1 MTILRSDLEGMV
13 KEGVV
18 SDIFRA
24 ERAISLVKFSGLRA
38 AQINNGSGGFGLL
51 FGAIQISLNTEA
63 LLALARIYDKPSHT
77 YPTRCLRGVLSFL
90 ATRGSE
96 LPSIREP
103 YQLEICLRAMYAPP
117 ELVLT
122 VRQQPA
128 DFAPKFAAFVEEIL
142 GRSKMVEALQ
152 KLKTLRDKRLAHND
166 NEQVAAAEGP
176 TWVALSELLELA
188 KHAVG
193 VLGWAYFSTAY
204 TVNGEYILT
213 EDALR
218 PAIGLNRLLDQLY
231 GSVPTA

>member
-1 MTILRSDLEGMV
+1 MTILRADLENMV

-24 ERAISLVKFSGLRA
+24 ERAISLVKVPGLRA
-38 AQINNGSGGFGLL
+38 AQINSGSGGFGLL
-51 FGAIQISLNTEA
+51 FGTIQVSLNTEA
-63 LLALARIYDKPSHT
+63 LLALARIFDKPSKRN
-77 YPTRCLRGVLSFL
+77 PTRCLRGVLSFL

-96 LPSIREP
+96 LPSIKEP
-103 YQLEICLRAMYAPP
+103 HQLEISLRAMNAPP
-117 ELVLT
+117 EIVLT

-142 GRSKMVEALQ
+142 GRSKMDEALQ
-152 KLKTLRDKRLAHND
+152 KLRTLRDKRLAHN
-166 NEQVAAAEGP
+166 EQVAVVEGP
-176 TWVALSELLELA
+176 IWAALSELLELA

-213 EDALR
+213 EDVLR
-218 PAIGLNRLLDQLY
+218 PAIALNRLLDQLY
-231 GSVPTA
+231 GSVPAA